1 MSIKIFMVTMMMD
14 MGGAE
19 THILEL
25 SKKLKKMGYDII
37 VASNG
42 GGFVKELQENGVKHY
57 KVPLHD
63 KSIGNVIKSYNMLK
77 QIIIDEKVDIVHAH
91 ARIPAYI
98 CGKLKKKLNFKFVT
112 TAHGTFKTSP
122 ILNFLTNWGDKTL
135 AISDDIKEY
144 LIKNYDISES
154 NIKMTVNG
162 INPTLFNESIVVNN
176 IDNLG
181 RFKDSINILHVSR
194 LENNTSMTAIALIN
208 NIDKLLNIN
217 ENIKLIIVGP
227 GKEYEAIKELAANK
241 NSSLKREVIYVEG
254 AKTNINEYIAISDF
268 FVGIS
273 RAALEAMLMKK
284 AVVLSGNFG
293 YMGVFTEEKLA
304 EAVLNNFT
312 CRNTRAFDENML
324 IADLIKLISL
334 DKEQKKEIEN
344 FNKQVVLDY
353 YSVDR
358 MTDDAVQIYNELCSA
373 DALKEKK
380 IKALVFGYI
389 GFNNSGDDAIFDI
402 FSKLFL
408 KKYPK
413 SSITVLSNSS
423 DKFVNDKIKHIY
435 GFNIFKI
442 MKEIKNNQVVI
453 ANGGSL
459 LQDTTSSR
467 SLYYYLSIIWYAKRH
482 NKKVVMLA
490 NGLGP
495 INKEFNKKLVR
506 KIVDKVDLIT
516 FRDTESHELAKL
528 IGINNPKMDVAADMV
543 FNYKGM
549 QKTEYS
555 DIIFSKEAVP
565 TDKKII
571 GVMIRPW
578 GNSSKYINDI
588 AKLCDRLIAEK
599 DVNILFVPMQKT
611 KRINDMITSQEVI
624 KNMSNKAYVLEDTYN
639 YEEISSIIRK
649 MEIII
654 SMRLHSIIYALI
666 SGVPVYGL
674 AYQPKVK
681 SYLNEVNLPVENDL
695 DNLDVEKA
703 FNESIR
709 LIENKEEISKSIESK
724 IVDLNNK
731 AKMNMSILDDYLS
744 KWI

>member
-1 MSIKIFMVTMMMD
+1 MVTMMMD

-25 SKKLKKMGYDII
+25 SKELKKLGYDII

-77 QIIIDEKVDIVHAH
+77 KIIIAEKVDIVHAH

-98 CGKLKKKLNFKFVT
+98 CGKLQKKLNFKFVT

-122 ILNFLTNWGDKTL
+122 LLNFLTNWGERTL

-144 LIKNYDISES
+144 LIKNYDIKES

-162 INPTLFNESIVVNN
+162 INPDFFSEDIVVKNINN
-176 IDNLG
+176 IDK
-181 RFKDSINILHVSR
+181 FTDSINILHVSR
-194 LENNTSMTAIALIN
+194 LENNTSMTVIALIN
-208 NIDKLLNIN
+208 NMDKLLKVNDR
-217 ENIKLIIVGP
+217 IKLIIVGP
-227 GKEYEAIKELAANK
+227 GKEYEAIKKLAADK
-241 NSSLKREVIYVEG
+241 NNSFKREVIHVEG
-254 AKTNINEYIAISDF
+254 AKTNINEYIAISDL

-284 AVVLSGNFG
+284 AVILSGNYG
-293 YMGVFTEEKLA
+293 YMGIFTEDKLS
-304 EAVLNNFT
+304 EAILNNFT
-312 CRNTRAFDENML
+312 CRKTQAFDENIL
-324 IADLIKLISL
+324 VEDVIKLINM
-334 DKEQKKEIEN
+334 DKEQREKIES
-344 FNKQVVLDY
+344 FNKQVVLEN
-353 YSVDR
+353 YSVER
-358 MTDDAVQIYNELCSA
+358 MTDNAVKIYNELCSPVTV
-373 DALKEKK
+373 KERN
-380 IKALVFGYI
+380 INALVFGYI

-408 KKYPK
+408 KKYPE

-423 DKFVNDKIKHIY
+423 DKLANDKIKHVY

-442 MKEIKNNQVVI
+442 MNAIKRNQIII

-495 INKEFNKKLVR
+495 INKEFNKKLVK

-516 FRDTESHELAKL
+516 FRDSESHELAKHL
-528 IGINNPKMDVAADMV
+528 GINNPKMEVAADMV
-543 FNYKGM
+543 FNYKDM
-549 QKTEYS
+549 QKAEVCS
-555 DIIFSKEAVP
+555 EIFSKEGIP
-565 TDKKII
+565 TDRKII
-571 GVMIRPW
+571 GVMVRPW
-578 GNSSKYINDI
+578 GNSNKYITDI
-588 AKLCDRLIAEK
+588 AKLCDKLIAEK
-599 DVNILFVPMQKT
+599 EVNVLFIPMQKT
-611 KRINDMITSQEVI
+611 KRINDMLTSQEVI
-624 KNMSNKAYVLEDTYN
+624 KNMSNKAYVLENTYN

-649 MEIII
+649 MELII

-681 SYLNEVNLPVENDL
+681 SYLNEANLPVENNL
-695 DNLDVEKA
+695 DNIDVEKA
-703 FNESIR
+703 FNESVK
-709 LIENKEEISKSIESK
+709 LMENKDEISHSFEHKIIE
-724 IVDLNNK
+724 LNKK
-731 AKMNMSILDDYLS
+731 AKMNMTILDEYIN
-744 KWI
+744 KWF